1 MSKEGWQ
8 SRGWCRFERV
18 CREFLC
24 PDSNIA
30 VIESPQH
37 WYLSVDGVLVS
48 FEVEDFEDSLLQ
60 NATWEAPRYVMT
72 PFDSWLR
79 PACMGLFTVED
90 DRDKVPD
97 IRKKCKVLFKS
108 NKIIVLQKHPGF
120 EA

>member
-1 MSKEGWQ
+1 
-8 SRGWCRFERV
+8 
-18 CREFLC
+18 
-24 PDSNIA
+24 
-30 VIESPQH
+30 
-37 WYLSVDGVLVS
+37 
-48 FEVEDFEDSLLQ
+48 
-60 NATWEAPRYVMT
+60 MT

-108 NKIIVLQKHPGF
+108 KKLIVLQKHPGF

>member
-1 MSKEGWQ
+1 MVLAPCIKHADTGDLMSKEGWQ

-48 FEVEDFEDSLLQ
+48 FEVEDFEDSLL
-60 NATWEAPRYVMT
+60 
-72 PFDSWLR
+72 
-79 PACMGLFTVED
+79 
-90 DRDKVPD
+90 
-97 IRKKCKVLFKS
+97 
-108 NKIIVLQKHPGF
+108 
-120 EA
+120 